1 MATKDHV
8 MYLGTVK
15 ITDVNVTIVDP
26 RQIIVNSFVFLFPG
40 EYVTRF
46 PIPG

>member
-1 MATKDHV
+1 

-15 ITDVNVTIVDP
+15 ITDVNVPIVDP
-26 RQIIVNSFVFLFPG
+26 RQIIVNSFVFPLPG